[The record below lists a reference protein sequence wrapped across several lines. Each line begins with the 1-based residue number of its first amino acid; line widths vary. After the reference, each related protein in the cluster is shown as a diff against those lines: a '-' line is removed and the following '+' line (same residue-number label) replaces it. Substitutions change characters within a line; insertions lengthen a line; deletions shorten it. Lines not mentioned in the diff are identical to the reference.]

1 MLSNSDTAKRVS
13 DLMLEVFRVVDES
26 VAMVRESCSEEEAA
40 EYFHAVGKVAGAVVM
55 DVLEPLYEKNPH
67 LKPPNWDT

>member
-26 VAMVRESCSEEEAA
+26 VAMVRDSCSEEEVAA
-40 EYFHAVGKVAGAVVM
+40 YAKAVGHVAGAVM
-55 DVLEPLYEKNPH
+55 DVLEPLYEKHPH
-67 LKPPNWDT
+67 LAPPNWDT